1 VKLGLKGNGLGW
13 SFKPKKAAMSGPSKL
28 ASKARLPSSSQQP
41 LAEESK
47 LAVEVQLGASDAK
60 ISVPEREMGE
70 SPPLSMLPACEVC
83 VGKSDGDGPS
93 MGEPIPLA
101 GALEVPPVSALEIP
115 VVDFPLGTDRDE
127 AIVGCPAEDGSL
139 IDSELTSPVSTQA
152 KVVRNPAQA
161 MGLLRRG
168 FLGPRSPSPALSSL
182 GCKAAPM
189 NGSVSS
195 PIPKVSQVGSSPLAA
210 SMSMSQVVYSRRV
223 KEKVAKQLHKNK
235 ELLAEAVVDIQVGA
249 KGYSKAALDVMKF
262 APLVGMTWGG
272 EDNKL
277 LDMVSDLDTRKATF
291 EVSTPKVRGIRELK
305 NLDCTVSPVK
315 GQRRQGFLGSNNDF
329 FFPPE
334 VQ

>member
-1 VKLGLKGNGLGW
+1 
-13 SFKPKKAAMSGPSKL
+13 
-28 ASKARLPSSSQQP
+28 
-41 LAEESK
+41 
-47 LAVEVQLGASDAK
+47 LGASDAK
-60 ISVPEREMGE
+60 ISVPEREVGE

-182 GCKAAPM
+182 GCKAAPV
-189 NGSVSS
+189 NGSVSLFL
-195 PIPKVSQVGSSPLAA
+195 PQFRRCLRLALLPWRHPCPCRKWCIP
-210 SMSMSQVVYSRRV
+210 
-223 KEKVAKQLHKNK
+223 
-235 ELLAEAVVDIQVGA
+235 
-249 KGYSKAALDVMKF
+249 
-262 APLVGMTWGG
+262 GG
-272 EDNKL
+272 
-277 LDMVSDLDTRKATF
+277 
-291 EVSTPKVRGIRELK
+291 
-305 NLDCTVSPVK
+305 
-315 GQRRQGFLGSNNDF
+315 
-329 FFPPE
+329 
-334 VQ
+334 